1 MHFIWHGLT
10 DAWHLLLHP
19 DADLRSILKVTLR
32 LAVESTILALI
43 IGVPI
48 GLALGLGRFR
58 GRRLM
63 LAGANA
69 GLGLPPVLVGLVVF
83 LLLARQGPF
92 GRLNLVYTV
101 NGMVLAQT
109 ILNVPIVVALMAA
122 GAQAVSDDLVTQARA
137 LGASRVQTG
146 VLVLR
151 EARVSLY
158 VAALAAMG
166 AACSEVGAVVIVGG
180 NIDQQT
186 RTAAG
191 AILTTISEGRYD
203 EAIALGTI
211 LLGITFLLAAGLTI
225 AQQRGQQTAHHRTLM
240 RNQ

>member
-1 MHFIWHGLT
+1 MHFIWHGVT
-10 DAWHLLLHP
+10 EAWQLLLHP
-19 DADLRSILKVTLR
+19 DADLKSILKVTLR
-32 LAVESTILALI
+32 LAVESTILALL

-48 GLALGLGRFR
+48 GLALGLGSFR

-83 LLLARQGPF
+83 LLLAREGPLGQF
-92 GRLNLVYTV
+92 NLVYTV
-101 NGMVLAQT
+101 NGMILAQT
-109 ILNVPIVVALMAA
+109 VLNVPIVVAIMAA
-122 GAQAVSDDLVTQARA
+122 GAQAVSTDLVTQARA

-158 VAALAAMG
+158 VAALGAMG

-180 NIDQQT
+180 NIDLQT

-191 AILTTISEGRYD
+191 AILTTISQGRYD
-203 EAIALGTI
+203 EAIALGII
-211 LLGITFLLAAGLTI
+211 LLGITFILAAALTI
-225 AQQRGQQTAHHRTLM
+225 VQQRGQQAAQRRTFV
-240 RNQ
+240 RNS